1 MIYSKNILKWKR
13 LQWRNSTSFVRIW
26 DLFVTEPI
34 FDHKVPL
41 SVSHPSVVLLSPV
54 LAEMPVQ
61 VLAVNVGSL
70 TRKSQ
75 PTGGALGAIIEGAD
89 HTIMPPKNSN
99 DTRLKRDAGKWGSST
114 VTYLWIATLLSCN
127 YFTPEQRQSVL
138 VHLIFTVI
146 YRFKSSEIEFVFY
159 KSNQQSKVELQS
171 STADVQV
178 PKQSSSMPT
187 QLCTSFRKTQC
198 DCLDG

>member
-1 MIYSKNILKWKR
+1 MIYSKTILKWKR
-13 LQWRNSTSFVRIW
+13 LQWWNSTSFVRIW

-41 SVSHPSVVLLSPV
+41 SVSHSSVVLLSPV

-75 PTGGALGAIIEGAD
+75 PTGGALGAIIEAAD

-99 DTRLKRDAGKWGSST
+99 DTQTKERRWKVGSST
-114 VTYLWIATLLSCN
+114 VTYFWIATLLSCN
-127 YFTPEQRQSVL
+127 YFKPEQRQSVL
-138 VHLIFTVI
+138 VQLVFTVI
-146 YRFKSSEIEFVFY
+146 YQFKLSEIEFVFY

-178 PKQSSSMPT
+178 RKQSSSMPT

-198 DCLDG
+198 DYLDG